1 MRARLALGLGL
12 GLGAASLFGI
22 TALAAGP
29 QDGGAPAAA
38 ADAGA
43 VDANAIDANATNP
56 GDVDAGAA
64 DPSALAS
71 AAPDAGPTWVSCVEK
86 IPAGA
91 TRPSMRAT
99 FPERGFS
106 GYALNLE
113 VTITHG
119 GGETVFPG
127 GIKLG
132 SDEAAAKALKE
143 VGFVI
148 PSPDGGAAFAIE
160 TTPSA
165 ASSTTKVT
173 LPFVALPKDP
183 GRNIIDLPPMPIT
196 IARASGEV
204 MTLCT
209 PRQRV
214 VIEDPIANE
223 VEPKVKPNPPP
234 RSQRED
240 WALARQLAIGLAI
253 GAVLGVAGAIF
264 YRWWRRRPQLIVAPP
279 PRLPWLTA
287 LDELEAIRRSQLI
300 AEGNTAEYFDRV
312 SNCVRKYLGARYGFD
327 GLESTTD
334 EMRAVLKRVRPQV
347 PGLKRISSFLE
358 ECDLVKFARAIPDGE
373 ACLDALAR
381 GEEIVRTTIPAAPVE
396 GAATTLGGGAT

>member
-1 MRARLALGLGL
+1 MRARLALGLGV
-12 GLGAASLFGI
+12 GLAASSLLGV

-29 QDGGAPAAA
+29 QDSAPAASA
-38 ADAGA
+38 SSAPSAGA
-43 VDANAIDANATNP
+43 VDPVAPSP
-56 GDVDAGAA
+56 GAAAAEPEDAG
-64 DPSALAS
+64 
-71 AAPDAGPTWVSCVEK
+71 APDAGPTWVSCIDK

-91 TRPSMRAT
+91 TRPSMRAS
-99 FPERGFS
+99 FPSRGFS

-119 GGETVFPG
+119 SGETVFPG

-148 PSPDGGAAFAIE
+148 PNADGGAAFTLE
-160 TTPSA
+160 TTPSDV
-165 ASSTTKVT
+165 SSTTKVT
-173 LPFVALPKDP
+173 LPFVALPKEG
-183 GRNIIDLPPMPIT
+183 GRNVLDLPPMPIT
-196 IARASGEV
+196 VARANGEV

-214 VIEDPIANE
+214 VIEDPTTNE

-240 WALARQLAIGLAI
+240 WELARQLTIGLAI
-253 GAVLGVAGAIF
+253 GAALGVAGAF
-264 YRWWRRRPQLIVAPP
+264 FFRWWRRRPQVVVTPP

-287 LDELEAIRRSQLI
+287 LDELEAIRRSKLI
-300 AEGNTAEYFDRV
+300 AENRTAEYFDRV

-358 ECDLVKFARAIPDGE
+358 ECDLVKFARATPDGE

-381 GEEIVRTTIPAAPVE
+381 GEEIVRTTIPVAPVA
-396 GAATTLGGGAT
+396 GAPTSPAGGAT